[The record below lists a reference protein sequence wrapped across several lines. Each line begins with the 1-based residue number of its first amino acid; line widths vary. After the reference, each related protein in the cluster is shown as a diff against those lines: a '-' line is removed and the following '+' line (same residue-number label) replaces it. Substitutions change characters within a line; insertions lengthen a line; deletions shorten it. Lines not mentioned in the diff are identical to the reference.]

1 MRKNSKNIGD
11 DAEERV
17 CEYLR
22 RNEYEILERNY
33 RVYGGEVD
41 IIAKKFDQYVFVEVK
56 FRKNTLFVH
65 PVELFDAKKR
75 RAFLRAVY
83 HFMAENNLDEE
94 NIRIDLIALIP
105 KKTSS

>member
-41 IIAKKFDQYVFVEVK
+41 IIAKKSDQYVFVEVK
-56 FRKNTLFVH
+56 FRKNTFFVH